1 MIEPS
6 QFEGITDIDF
16 MRGIYPKER
25 TELCAAFSTIQSNS
39 PRPLAEQGHFA
50 ALEGSSLDRNRSA

>member
-6 QFEGITDIDF
+6 QFEGIKDIDF

-39 PRPLAEQGHFA
+39 PRPLAGQRRSA
-50 ALEGSSLDRNRSA
+50 VPEGNSLDRNRSA